1 MNLNHNNIKVLPV
14 HKAASALQKKICTE
28 INFILGK
35 NRIIYSRLTRKTKI
49 INQNDIIILRHP
61 LNKLIS
67 EYYSYGWSH
76 TTKYH
81 TEQQFEIRDIIRQQ
95 SLDEYIITDHK
106 RLNLLYNK
114 VFNEAKMIIKY
125 EDIMDYPQRYLKFL
139 LKKIDEQKIFDEI
152 WNRFKT
158 EFEFQGTDLSEDIIN
173 EKVKS
178 HRRNLD
184 HLEYEK
190 KLLPQTIKRLD
201 SDMIETIKIYNSLS
215 SII

>member
-1 MNLNHNNIKVLPV
+1 
-14 HKAASALQKKICTE
+14 
-28 INFILGK
+28 
-35 NRIIYSRLTRKTKI
+35 
-49 INQNDIIILRHP
+49 
-61 LNKLIS
+61 
-67 EYYSYGWSH
+67 
-76 TTKYH
+76 
-81 TEQQFEIRDIIRQQ
+81 
-95 SLDEYIITDHK
+95 
-106 RLNLLYNK
+106 
-114 VFNEAKMIIKY
+114 
-125 EDIMDYPQRYLKFL
+125 MDYPQRYLKFL